1 MILILLKNCPAE
13 AQLQYL
19 NAYQITDRL
28 LAASKKSI
36 VLKCK
41 FFSVRTSLNI
51 PFQIKANVTI
61 QIFSDNVFFYHGN
74 KEQLHNQ
81 ITYSIH
87 KTYTSYYL
95 QNKKKHLIICKNFVT
110 EQNKILLK
118 CFALPLLFILMLVNT
133 IFITMKLSLIFFY
146 FVLQAA
152 TLQSVNTVNN

>member
-61 QIFSDNVFFYHGN
+61 QIFSDNVFLIMVIKNNCTIRLLTAYI
-74 KEQLHNQ
+74 KLTLR
-81 ITYSIH
+81 ITYKI
-87 KTYTSYYL
+87 
-95 QNKKKHLIICKNFVT
+95 KKKHLIICKNFVT

-118 CFALPLLFILMLVNT
+118 CFALPLLFILMLVNN
-133 IFITMKLSLIFFY
+133 IFITMKLSLIFFFF
-146 FVLQAA
+146 FVCYRQRHYNL
-152 TLQSVNTVNN
+152 

>member
-61 QIFSDNVFFYHGN
+61 QIFSDNVFFIMVIKNNCTIRLLTAYI
-74 KEQLHNQ
+74 KLTLR
-81 ITYSIH
+81 ITYKI
-87 KTYTSYYL
+87 
-95 QNKKKHLIICKNFVT
+95 KKKHLII
-110 EQNKILLK
+110 
-118 CFALPLLFILMLVNT
+118 
-133 IFITMKLSLIFFY
+133 
-146 FVLQAA
+146 
-152 TLQSVNTVNN
+152 